1 MVSGNDLASAI
12 HQVDHIIDLKSPQHL
27 KEKRPLREKVDMNLI
42 QMLKH
47 DGIVIS
53 GNWPRLQARGSDDA
67 EWAFLVP
74 QKLPEMKSL
83 FSSFNGA

>member
-1 MVSGNDLASAI
+1 MVSENDLASAI
-12 HQVDHIIDLKSPQHL
+12 HQVDQIIDLKSPQHL
-27 KEKRPLREKVDMNLI
+27 KEKRPLREKVGMNLI

-53 GNWPRLQARGSDDA
+53 GNWPCLQSRGGDDA

-74 QKLPEMKSL
+74 QKLPERKSL
-83 FSSFNGA
+83 LRRFNGA